1 MYSTADPLGTGNSP
15 AVDVSYGWKG
25 LLVMIIRKYMVPTNH
40 MVHGAG
46 ILTMQH
52 SSTSK
57 MCRHVGKYTVHWAY
71 GVYLHS
77 YTMLYLAFTWKDIQM
92 IFNLTISGWKIA
104 AEVFKYIPKCRCINM
119 GMTWVS
125 SWKMV
130 PVMLIDKVTQ
140 LFIHIWYLCHLIILD
155 PRWHTDFKHKQQAT
169 WTNWPPKAVS
179 AGDMVG
185 PKGSPLSRE
194 AAGRWAKSGSMA
206 GNRAPEGCRKG
217 ARTRLAMFHCFEQLT
232 SRLLLRTLN
241 APIFRNPNRTWT
253 ASIDQICRIGFYQLP
268 IYRFWDFGQFPL
280 ILGSPKKQVRHT
292 APPRAPESPGISGEP
307 LVIKHCTGKYPTHG
321 GVHGK

>member
-119 GMTWVS
+119 EMTWVS

-155 PRWHTDFKHKQQAT
+155 PRWHSDFKHKQQAT

-217 ARTRLAMFHCFEQLT
+217 ARTRLAMFHCFGSLQDFRCGHWMHLFLGTQTELEQLQLTKFAESDFTNFLSIVFGT
-232 SRLLLRTLN
+232 SDNFRWFSARPKNKFATLRGEQRHRVRQS
-241 APIFRNPNRTWT
+241 P
-253 ASIDQICRIGFYQLP
+253 QV
-268 IYRFWDFGQFPL
+268 FPVSL
-280 ILGSPKKQVRHT
+280 W
-292 APPRAPESPGISGEP
+292 
-307 LVIKHCTGKYPTHG
+307 
-321 GVHGK
+321 